1 MFLAFFHVVLCV
13 TLSSPLFLL
22 LLFLASCQVQCE
34 QLHCLESHATLNATQ
49 TANAPRGRERVSE
62 WLAEHEALGQQLRQ
76 LAVPCSLCRF
86 PLALPLYAVHK
97 VKTKTVNIKRSSQL
111 ALSTFHCTVVRWP
124 IRNALDDGRRDR
136 DYSGR
141 GRWESSQSYLNV
153 TWGCISVSPS
163 AVATTTSTANLQLRC
178 KNLQKKSKLIN

>member
-1 MFLAFFHVVLCV
+1 MMFLAFFHVVLCV
-13 TLSSPLFLL
+13 TLSSPLLILLL

-49 TANAPRGRERVSE
+49 TANAPRERERVSE

-76 LAVPCSLCRF
+76 LAVPCVASLSRH
-86 PLALPLYAVHK
+86 PLCAVHK

-141 GRWESSQSYLNV
+141 GR
-153 TWGCISVSPS
+153 
-163 AVATTTSTANLQLRC
+163 
-178 KNLQKKSKLIN
+178 

>member
-13 TLSSPLFLL
+13 TLSFPSSSPSSL
-22 LLFLASCQVQCE
+22 S
-34 QLHCLESHATLNATQ
+34 
-49 TANAPRGRERVSE
+49 
-62 WLAEHEALGQQLRQ
+62 RQ
-76 LAVPCSLCRF
+76 LPSAVRAAALLREPRNAECNSNSKRSEGEGAGVGMVGGAWSTRPTTPPVSSLVTCVASLWRF
-86 PLALPLYAVHK
+86 PLFAVHK

-153 TWGCISVSPS
+153 TWSCISVSPS
-163 AVATTTSTANLQLRC
+163 AVATTTSMADLQLRC
-178 KNLQKKSKLIN
+178 KNLQKKVNW

>member
-13 TLSSPLFLL
+13 TLSSPLLILLL

-34 QLHCLESHATLNATQ
+34 QLHCLESYATLNATQ

-76 LAVPCSLCRF
+76 LAVPCYFPSRHPLC
-86 PLALPLYAVHK
+86 AVHK

-111 ALSTFHCTVVRWP
+111 ALSTFHSTVVRWP

-163 AVATTTSTANLQLRC
+163 AVATTTSMAVLQLRC
-178 KNLQKKSKLIN
+178 KNLQKKVNW

>member
-76 LAVPCSLCRF
+76 LAVPCYLCRF
-86 PLALPLYAVHK
+86 PFASPPLRCSQSQNQDSQYQAKLSACTQHFPLHCCALANTQCIRWRQAGPGLLWAWPLREFSKLFECYLGLYLCES
-97 VKTKTVNIKRSSQL
+97 KRCCNNN
-111 ALSTFHCTVVRWP
+111 FHCK
-124 IRNALDDGRRDR
+124 
-136 DYSGR
+136 
-141 GRWESSQSYLNV
+141 
-153 TWGCISVSPS
+153 PS
-163 AVATTTSTANLQLRC
+163 TQV
-178 KNLQKKSKLIN
+178 QKLTEKSKLIN

>member
-13 TLSSPLFLL
+13 TLSSPLLLL

-34 QLHCLESHATLNATQ
+34 QLHCLESYATLNATQ
-49 TANAPRGRERVSE
+49 TANAPRERERVSE

-76 LAVPCSLCRF
+76 LAVPCYLCPF
-86 PLALPLYAVHK
+86 PLALPPL
-97 VKTKTVNIKRSSQL
+97 RCSQSQNQDSQYQAKLSACTQHFSLHCCAL
-111 ALSTFHCTVVRWP
+111 ANTQCIRW
-124 IRNALDDGRRDR
+124 RQAGR
-136 DYSGR
+136 GR

-178 KNLQKKSKLIN
+178 KNLQKKVNW